1 MVWIYFIVIAA
12 IIVFAGSKLAVL
24 ADKLAGLLNISSSAI
39 GLLLVSIITS
49 LPELSTSLGS
59 VLTVGQPNLAL
70 GNTLGSDLFNLMIIA
85 LCDILFRKG
94 GLLRQSHL
102 RIKTLVHYLMMMTLL
117 LLTLTLPDSISLGIA
132 HFNAGSL
139 LIMGLYL
146 FIFFHT
152 HRTSQAAP
160 LEKEPDID
168 HSELKKVLLQF
179 TVAAL
184 VIVGAGIL
192 LAQLGDR
199 IAIETG
205 LGQSFVGALFLA
217 IATSLPELTVSIAA
231 LRIGAVDL
239 MLGNIFGSNMF
250 NVFIAA
256 ISDMAYT
263 KEALH
268 TPTNLSYSQLM
279 TGGCALC
286 ITLMIAGAV
295 RQKKKSKW
303 GFGWESAVI
312 ISLYLINLGIL
323 YSGIFQ
329 G

>member
-1 MVWIYFIVIAA
+1 MVWIYFIAVAA
-12 IIVFAGSKLAVL
+12 VIVFAGSKLAVL
-24 ADKLAGLLNISSSAI
+24 AEKLASLLNISSSAI

-49 LPELSTSLGS
+49 LPELATSLGS
-59 VLTVGQPNLAL
+59 VVTVGQPNLAL

-102 RIKTLVHYLMMMTLL
+102 RITTLVHYLMMITIL
-117 LLTLTLPDSISLGIA
+117 LLTLTLPNSISLGGA

-146 FIFFHT
+146 FVFFHT
-152 HRTSQAAP
+152 HHNSQAAP
-160 LEKEPDID
+160 LEEEPDVD
-168 HSELKKVLLQF
+168 RSELKKIILQF
-179 TVAAL
+179 TAAAL
-184 VIVGAGIL
+184 VIVGAGII

-256 ISDMAYT
+256 ISDMAYSR
-263 KEALH
+263 EALH
-268 TPTNLSYSQLM
+268 IPANLSYSQLM
-279 TGGCALC
+279 TGGCAVI
-286 ITLMIAGAV
+286 ITLMIAGAM

-303 GFGWESAVI
+303 GFGWESIII
-312 ISLYLINLGIL
+312 ISIYLINLGVLYFGIL
-323 YSGIFQ
+323 Q

>member
-1 MVWIYFIVIAA
+1 MVWVYFTAVAA
-12 IIVFAGSKLAVL
+12 VIVFAGSKLAVL
-24 ADKLAGLLNISSSAI
+24 AEKLAGLLHISSSAI

-49 LPELSTSLGS
+49 LPELSTSLSS
-59 VLTVGQPNLAL
+59 VMTVGQPNLAL
-70 GNTLGSDLFNLMIIA
+70 GNTLGSDVFNLMIIA
-85 LCDILFRKG
+85 LCDILFRKRG
-94 GLLRQSHL
+94 ILRQSRL
-102 RIKTLVHYLMMMTLL
+102 RITTLVHYLMMITIL
-117 LLTLTLPDSISLGIA
+117 LLTLTLPNSISLGGA

-139 LIMGLYL
+139 LIMALYL

-152 HRTSQAAP
+152 HRNSQTAP
-160 LEKEPDID
+160 HEEEPDID
-168 HSELKKVLLQF
+168 RSELKKVLLQF
-179 TVAAL
+179 VAAAL

-256 ISDMAYT
+256 ISDMAYN

-268 TPTNLSYSQLM
+268 ISTNLSRSQLM
-279 TGGCALC
+279 TGGCALMA
-286 ITLMIAGAV
+286 TLIIAGAM
-295 RQKKKSKW
+295 RQKKKSPW
-303 GFGWESAVI
+303 GFGWESIVI
-312 ISLYLINLGIL
+312 ISIYLINLGVL
-323 YSGIFQ
+323 YSGIL
-329 G
+329 

>member
-1 MVWIYFIVIAA
+1 MVWVYFTAVAA
-12 IIVFAGSKLAVL
+12 VIVFAGSKLAVL
-24 ADKLAGLLNISSSAI
+24 AEKLAGLLHISSSAI

-49 LPELSTSLGS
+49 LPELSTSLSS
-59 VLTVGQPNLAL
+59 VMTVGQPNLAL
-70 GNTLGSDLFNLMIIA
+70 GNTLGSDVFNLMIIA
-85 LCDILFRKG
+85 LCDILFRKRG
-94 GLLRQSHL
+94 ILRQSRL
-102 RIKTLVHYLMMMTLL
+102 RITTLVHYLMMITIL
-117 LLTLTLPDSISLGIA
+117 LLTLTLPNSISLGGA

-139 LIMGLYL
+139 LIMALYL

-152 HRTSQAAP
+152 HRNSQTAP
-160 LEKEPDID
+160 HEEEPDID
-168 HSELKKVLLQF
+168 RSELKKVLLQF
-179 TVAAL
+179 VAAAL

-256 ISDMAYT
+256 ISDMAYN

-268 TPTNLSYSQLM
+268 ISTNLSRSQLM
-279 TGGCALC
+279 TGGCALMA
-286 ITLMIAGAV
+286 TLIIAGAI
-295 RQKKKSKW
+295 RQKKKSPW
-303 GFGWESAVI
+303 GFGWESIVI
-312 ISLYLINLGIL
+312 ISIYLINLGVL
-323 YSGIFQ
+323 YSGIL
-329 G
+329 